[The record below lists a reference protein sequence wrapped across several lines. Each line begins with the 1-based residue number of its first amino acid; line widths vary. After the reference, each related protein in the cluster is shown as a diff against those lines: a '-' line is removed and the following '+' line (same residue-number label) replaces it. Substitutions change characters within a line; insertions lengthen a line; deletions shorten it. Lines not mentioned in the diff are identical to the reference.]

1 MNKNIL
7 KKAFVIGDPIQHS
20 LSPKLHNYWL
30 GRMGIAGKYEAINC
44 PERYLSKTIKK
55 LAKDGYVGGNVTI
68 PHKEKIMMLCDDIDE
83 LAAKVG
89 AVNTLVF
96 KDGKIKGYN
105 TDVEGFIQNVSRET
119 SLKNIKTALVL
130 GAGGASRAVILG
142 LRRENIEV
150 TICNRTFEK
159 AEKLAEEFG
168 CEVLDWEQRGKLLA
182 YDLIVNTTSLGMKGE
197 GTTNINFVGA
207 KKSAVVTDIVYNPI
221 HTEFLIAADAKL
233 LKTIGGL
240 GMLIHQA
247 QPGFEMW
254 FGKKPE
260 INAEVFHYLE
270 RALIRKELRSE

>member
-1 MNKNIL
+1 MTQQI
-7 KKAFVIGDPIQHS
+7 KKAFVIGDPVGHS

-30 GRMGIAGKYEAINC
+30 GQMNIHGKYEAIAC
-44 PERYLSKTIKK
+44 PERYLATTIKK
-55 LAKDGYVGGNVTI
+55 MADNGYVGGNVTI
-68 PHKEKIMMLCDDIDE
+68 PHKEKIMMICDEVDD
-83 LAAKVG
+83 LAVRVG

-96 KDGKIKGYN
+96 EDGKIKGSN

-119 SLKNIKTALVL
+119 SLADIKTALVL

-142 LRRENIEV
+142 LQSESIEV
-150 TICNRTFEK
+150 TICNRTFSK
-159 AEKLAEEFG
+159 AEKLAQEFG
-168 CEVLDWEQRGKLLA
+168 CEALDWEHRGKLLG

-207 KKSAVVTDIVYNPI
+207 KQSAVVTDIVYNPI

-247 QPGFEMW
+247 QPGFEKW
-254 FGKKPE
+254 FGQKPE
-260 INAEVFHYLE
+260 INDELFHYLE
-270 RALIRKELRSE
+270 RALYRKELHSE